1 MTSLDNEL
9 GWLLEQEVFSVDGTS
24 YSWGDVLVSAEL
36 RGELAALV
44 SATRHRL
51 ARAEVDAP
59 SHEAVREAGLRFRR
73 ERGLLSAE
81 ELEAWLAHWQLSI
94 ADWTEYLRRTVP
106 SGNRAGEHDGTAA
119 DAELDKAVAV
129 DAICSGFLEQEA
141 KRLACDASLAEIDAS
156 DGEDRREQ
164 IAQIA
169 ASATSAR
176 AALAA
181 AADVEREIDTRA
193 LEWTRIDAELL
204 ELADVDAAREAALCV
219 QVDGLSLA
227 EVAADAGVSVKRREL
242 YLEEA
247 EREGLTGLLGAN
259 AGELVGPIER
269 EGGFLLVHVHARTR
283 PSAGD
288 PELRRR
294 AQAYLVERASERA
307 FEARVRWK

>member
-9 GWLLEQEVFSVDGTS
+9 GWLLAQEVFSVDGAS

-44 SATRHRL
+44 SETRHRL
-51 ARAEVDAP
+51 ASAVVSTP
-59 SHEAVREAGLRFRR
+59 SPDAVREAGLRFRR

-81 ELEAWLAHWQLSI
+81 ELEAWLAHWHLSV
-94 ADWTEYLRRTVP
+94 ADWTEHLRRTV
-106 SGNRAGEHDGTAA
+106 SNENVAGELAEV
-119 DAELDKAVAV
+119 DAELEKAAAV
-129 DAICSGFLEQEA
+129 DAICSGFLEYEA
-141 KRLACDASLAEIDAS
+141 KRLASDASLAEPDAS
-156 DGEDRREQ
+156 GDDR

-169 ASATSAR
+169 AAAASAR

-181 AADVEREIDTRA
+181 SADVEREIDTRA

-204 ELADVDAAREAALCV
+204 ELADLDAAREAALCV
-219 QVDGLSLA
+219 RVDGLSLA
-227 EVAADAGVSVKRREL
+227 EVAADCGIAVQRREL

-247 EREGLTGLLGAN
+247 ERERLTGLLGAN

-269 EGGFLLVHVHARTR
+269 EGGFLLVHVHGRTR

-294 AQAYLVERASERA
+294 AQEYLVERASARA